1 MSVATLCEQLASSGI
16 AIEAYATTANGKEE
30 LPVSPGKTV
39 NVDGVRVTYFKR
51 VTGDHTHFS
60 PALIGKLW
68 KNAKK
73 FDMVHIHAWWNT
85 VSIFSCLVA
94 LLRGVPVVVSPRGT
108 LSGYSFNNRNIGAK
122 WMIHQFLGKALL
134 KRCHFHVTS
143 QQEAKVIRANFNPL
157 SINTIA
163 NFVVLPDEPST
174 QSHEKRDI
182 FRLAFFS
189 RIEEKKGL
197 NLLISALP
205 DLNIPYKLTIA
216 GNGES
221 SYIGKLKELSA
232 ANGSEPNISWVGFLR
247 DEKFEFLA
255 VQDLLVLPSHDENF
269 ANVVIETL
277 SEGTAT
283 LLSEFVGLVDY
294 VVNNSL
300 GWVCKLQPKL
310 IAEKINAIALQPEEL
325 KRIKMVAPG
334 QIRQDFNKDRLTCE
348 YLNMYDKI
356 LSGKRN

>member
-157 SINTIA
+157 SIKTKERAESVNQC
-163 NFVVLPDEPST
+163 V
-174 QSHEKRDI
+174 
-182 FRLAFFS
+182 
-189 RIEEKKGL
+189 
-197 NLLISALP
+197 
-205 DLNIPYKLTIA
+205 A
-216 GNGES
+216 GS
-221 SYIGKLKELSA
+221 K
-232 ANGSEPNISWVGFLR
+232 
-247 DEKFEFLA
+247 
-255 VQDLLVLPSHDENF
+255 H
-269 ANVVIETL
+269 
-277 SEGTAT
+277 
-283 LLSEFVGLVDY
+283 
-294 VVNNSL
+294 SL
-300 GWVCKLQPKL
+300 
-310 IAEKINAIALQPEEL
+310 
-325 KRIKMVAPG
+325 
-334 QIRQDFNKDRLTCE
+334 
-348 YLNMYDKI
+348 
-356 LSGKRN
+356 